1 MGIDPQLQSCVSCPR
16 HCRVNRYKKIGFC
29 GLGAELLIS
38 YIGLHHGEEPPI
50 SGVRGSGAIF
60 FSGCNLRCV
69 FCQNFQISQTFHR
82 RTRRVGRQE
91 LMSEMLRLQE
101 IGAHNIN
108 LVSPS
113 HILPQLTA
121 ALRLA
126 KNNGLTIPVVY
137 NSNGYDS
144 VTALKCMRGLVDIYL
159 PDIKYLDNDLG
170 RRYSGIPDY
179 GDIIPGVLAEM
190 LAQVGMLQ
198 TDKNG
203 IARRGLLVRHLVL
216 PGHLANSRECL
227 RLLKNLSPD
236 ITLSI
241 MSQYTP
247 CHFTHKFPEINR
259 PLNIAEYDEITNY
272 ALNLGLEHAFVQEM
286 SSQGCSM
293 PDFDRHQPFADIIDP

>member
-38 YIGLHHGEEPPI
+38 HIGLHHGEEPPI
-50 SGVRGSGAIF
+50 SGTRGSGAIF

-69 FCQNFQISQTFHR
+69 FCQNFQISQAFQR
-82 RTRRVGRQE
+82 RSRQVGREE
-91 LMSEMLRLQE
+91 LVDEMLHLQE
-101 IGAHNIN
+101 QGAHNIN

-121 ALRLA
+121 ALSLA

-144 VTALKCMRGLVDIYL
+144 VTALKKMRGLVDIYL
-159 PDIKYLDNDLG
+159 PDIKYHGNDPG
-170 RRYSGIPDY
+170 RRYSGVPDY

-198 TDKNG
+198 TDEDG

-216 PGHLANSRECL
+216 PNHLTNSRECL
-227 RLLKNLSPD
+227 RLIKKLSPA

-247 CHFTHKFPEINR
+247 CHRSHKFPEINR
-259 PLNIAEYDEITNY
+259 PLNAAEYDEITNY
-272 ALNLGLEHAFVQEM
+272 ALDLGLEHAFVQEM
-286 SSQGCSM
+286 SSQGSSM
-293 PDFDRHQPFADIIDP
+293 PDFDRPQPFADI

>member
-1 MGIDPQLQSCVSCPR
+1 
-16 HCRVNRYKKIGFC
+16 
-29 GLGAELLIS
+29 
-38 YIGLHHGEEPPI
+38 
-50 SGVRGSGAIF
+50 
-60 FSGCNLRCV
+60 
-69 FCQNFQISQTFHR
+69 
-82 RTRRVGRQE
+82 
-91 LMSEMLRLQE
+91 MLRLQE